1 MLTESKEEREMRK
14 EIAQRQQ
21 ATPDEVKI
29 LIDNVLL
36 AIKINSSMLSV
47 QDIHDNVGKY
57 VKIPESWRS
66 KNYAFEFSECVNSV
80 VKTEMFTEIKNAA
93 YHTLIVDES
102 TDISVS
108 KMLILYMKY
117 RNENESIYK
126 TVFAGILKVIACDS
140 LSIFQAIQNFC
151 IENGFDLNKMVMF
164 TSDGA
169 SVMLGK
175 RKGVAALL
183 RQLIPHLS
191 EQHCIAHREDLG
203 LDDAWKNI
211 PLMKE
216 IETLLRTVYTIFC
229 RSSVKKAKFEE
240 LAKAADADVI
250 AFRPL
255 HEVRWLSRHFAV
267 NALVKNYDVFLQY
280 CQEKVEEDN
289 DPVHRYCLEK
299 LSKPELHVAIGILN
313 DVLAEL
319 AELTKILQR
328 SVLLT
333 VEAFQFAKA
342 KIKKLRSQYLR
353 ENKHFLEETSI
364 LISSFMVPVN
374 TTSIIKFIQQVCDHM
389 DSRFP
394 DDELK
399 DWSVFEK
406 DCFCATS
413 NKEDYSFGHEQMKSL
428 ATRYCL
434 LLQKDEDIL
443 KKDPDVLFENWC
455 SQILA
460 SKKMLLIDKIFRS
473 IHTTP

>member
-1 MLTESKEEREMRK
+1 MDRLESGSSKKHLGQKAHVDSVTKLKNQRRGILKSMLTESKEEREMRK

-47 QDIHDNVGKY
+47 QDIHDHVGKY

-126 TVFAGILKVIACDS
+126 TVFAGIL
-140 LSIFQAIQNFC
+140 
-151 IENGFDLNKMVMF
+151 
-164 TSDGA
+164 
-169 SVMLGK
+169 
-175 RKGVAALL
+175 
-183 RQLIPHLS
+183 
-191 EQHCIAHREDLG
+191 
-203 LDDAWKNI
+203 
-211 PLMKE
+211 
-216 IETLLRTVYTIFC
+216 
-229 RSSVKKAKFEE
+229 KAKFEE

-319 AELTKILQR
+319 AELL
-328 SVLLT
+328 ST

-342 KIKKLRSQYLR
+342 KIKKLRSQYLG

-364 LISSFMVPVN
+364 LISSFKVPVI
-374 TTSIIKFIQQVCDHM
+374 TTSIIKFIQQ
-389 DSRFP
+389 
-394 DDELK
+394 E
-399 DWSVFEK
+399 E
-406 DCFCATS
+406 
-413 NKEDYSFGHEQMKSL
+413 YSFGHEQMKSL

-443 KKDPDVLFENWC
+443 KSDLCMQYSEFKILINEKLKCGSLTFSD
-455 SQILA
+455 ILA
-460 SKKMLLIDKIFRS
+460 FPQQQDHLNKLFLIMDICGTFQASSADCERGFSLMNSIKTKARNRLEVEHLDHLMRIKLFLNSGKTVNKDKVYNFWKAEKNRRE
-473 IHTTP
+473 TF

>member
-1 MLTESKEEREMRK
+1 MSKHQADDCSGNTSKKLCLEFKKEWLTGWSVATDLPHASGQHVQLGEIFEFSESRGVTCKICVKAGATSEWTSGKTWTDWKVDHLKKHLGQKAHVDSVTKLKNQSRGILKSMLTESKEEREMRK

-47 QDIHDNVGKY
+47 QDIHDHGKY

-80 VKTEMFTEIKNAA
+80 VKTEMFTDIKNAA

-126 TVFAGILKVIACDS
+126 TMFAGILKVIACDS
-140 LSIFQAIQNFC
+140 LSIFQAIQNFY

-191 EQHCIAHREDLG
+191 EQNCVAHREDLG

-216 IETLLRTVYTIFC
+216 IETLLKTVYTIFC

-255 HEVRWLSRHFAV
+255 HEVRWLSRNFAV
-267 NALVKNYDVFLQY
+267 NALVKNYDTFLQY

-328 SVLLT
+328 SVLST

-342 KIKKLRSQYLR
+342 KIKKLR
-353 ENKHFLEETSI
+353 
-364 LISSFMVPVN
+364 
-374 TTSIIKFIQQVCDHM
+374 
-389 DSRFP
+389 
-394 DDELK
+394 
-399 DWSVFEK
+399 
-406 DCFCATS
+406 
-413 NKEDYSFGHEQMKSL
+413 
-428 ATRYCL
+428 
-434 LLQKDEDIL
+434 
-443 KKDPDVLFENWC
+443 
-455 SQILA
+455 
-460 SKKMLLIDKIFRS
+460 
-473 IHTTP
+473 